1 MIKVENPEILAYKSN
16 LKKIRVANGM
26 TQSELSELSGINI
39 KSIAAYEQSPEKI
52 NKASAE
58 SIYNMSDCLN
68 CEMEDLIEKNHIKG
82 V

>member
-1 MIKVENPEILAYKSN
+1 MIKIENPEINGYKSN
-16 LKKIRVANGM
+16 LKKIRVSSGM

-58 SIYNMSDCLN
+58 SIYNISDCLG
-68 CEMEDLIEKNHIKG
+68 CDMEDLMEKKYLG
-82 V
+82 R